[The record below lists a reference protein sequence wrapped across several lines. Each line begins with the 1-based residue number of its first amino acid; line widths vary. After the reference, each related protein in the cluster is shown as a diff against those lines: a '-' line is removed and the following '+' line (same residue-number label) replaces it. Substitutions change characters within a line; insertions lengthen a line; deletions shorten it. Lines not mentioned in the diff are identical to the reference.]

1 MKHFC
6 GYEIELFVTQ
16 VFTEVHGASV
26 HSGVDFGGG
35 LWLIVLVDDDPDH
48 LVWICAPVSSRAL
61 SEVASGKAKV
71 RDILRHTKTGTVEVV
86 TVDHGHAVPDQC
98 LVCSEIP
105 TAYLPLGDL
114 DISSAA

>member
-1 MKHFC
+1 MKNFC
-6 GYEIELFVTQ
+6 GYEIELFA
-16 VFTEVHGASV
+16 TEALTGIHGVSA
-26 HSGVDFGGG
+26 HSGIDFGGG
-35 LWLIVLVDDDPDH
+35 HWLIVRVDDDPDH

-61 SEVASGKAKV
+61 SEVASGRAEV
-71 RDILRHTKTGTVEVV
+71 SDVLRHSATGTVEVV